1 MPSVPSVRAPT
12 LTRHLDRATLLGL
25 ALGLALMLQPWW
37 PEGFRLGFFA
47 TLAFTLLQ
55 IVASHLP
62 QRPTS

>member
-1 MPSVPSVRAPT
+1 MPFPSLAR
-12 LTRHLDRATLLGL
+12 RLDRATLYGI

-37 PEGFRLGFFA
+37 PPAFRLGFFT

-62 QRPTS
+62 ASDEP